1 MNFLI
6 IKKKSIIN
14 FLFFVSYFFCIL
26 SDIFYFEFIGNPVPY
41 FFVLHLPVL
50 AFLFFIYPK
59 VLTNNIFVV
68 WYLWF
73 FIVIIFSV
81 LGALLYGSMG
91 LLAQIYIYLFI
102 PVIFFYFGYLVSL
115 AFLFWVNGLLISL
128 CFLFALAQFLFFNY
142 GLSGPLGVFEFF
154 TLLINKS
161 QIGLGVEEIGGRAT
175 GLFVNPNI
183 LGFFSGLSFFFFL
196 IIKKYFKQQNILS
209 IVFMFLSLLCVILS
223 SSRTSMV
230 GIFFGYAITLFYL
243 FQRGNKLESLK
254 TLLGATITLF
264 IAFFLIFNFSSES
277 NLERTIEIGNVVNN
291 GVDGSGNLSGRV
303 NAWISLMNYVTLNPF
318 GTIIPP
324 QLALEESPDS
334 QFIYFLAQGGIILFI
349 IFSIFLYSI
358 FFILKKSK
366 SENFLAVFIFVFIS
380 CFTSVPFNS
389 FVISFFLLIV
399 GLCCKVKYNG
409 C

>member
-1 MNFLI
+1 M
-6 IKKKSIIN
+6 
-14 FLFFVSYFFCIL
+14 
-26 SDIFYFEFIGNPVPY
+26 
-41 FFVLHLPVL
+41 
-50 AFLFFIYPK
+50 
-59 VLTNNIFVV
+59 
-68 WYLWF
+68 
-73 FIVIIFSV
+73 
-81 LGALLYGSMG
+81 
-91 LLAQIYIYLFI
+91 
-102 PVIFFYFGYLVSL
+102 
-115 AFLFWVNGLLISL
+115 
-128 CFLFALAQFLFFNY
+128 
-142 GLSGPLGVFEFF
+142 FEFF

-409 C
+409 Y